1 MARGF
6 SLLEMVIVLGII
18 ALILGAAIS
27 FSGGITSAA
36 REQAAEAKLREFSA
50 KLETYRMVAGMYP
63 SETQGLQALVEKPTS
78 APEPRRWKAQ
88 FKSLPKDPWGQEYQ
102 YHYPGRTDTSTY
114 EILSKGEDM
123 EEGTE
128 DDLSSQALE

>member
-27 FSGGITSAA
+27 FSGGITGAA
-36 REQAAEAKLREFSA
+36 RDQAAEAKLREFSA

-63 SETQGLQALVEKPTS
+63 SQTQGLQSLVEKPTS
-78 APEPRRWKAQ
+78 APEPRRWKQQ
-88 FKSLPKDPWGQEYQ
+88 FKSLPKDPWGQEYI
-102 YHYPGRTDTSTY
+102 YYYPGKRDTSTY

-123 EEGTE
+123 EEGT
-128 DDLSSQALE
+128 DDDISSQALE